1 MDNPD
6 FNRHITIK
14 FLMKVYGMSEEEATK
29 VYEEGYD
36 ELNPTIFS
44 FEVGGVPAESLSDVE
59 LLDDREMLYGTYR
72 HLAYLRE
79 LEAEIIRRGLGN
91 PNYKEDY
98 RKEEEATEVSG
109 RDWTHMT
116 QEQRR
121 VELIEKAIDIGD
133 QDLYLVA
140 GKDWADL
147 LPATKWKLENSTD
160 NEYEVIEA
168 EIYKKLST

>member
-1 MDNPD
+1 
-6 FNRHITIK
+6 
-14 FLMKVYGMSEEEATK
+14 
-29 VYEEGYD
+29 
-36 ELNPTIFS
+36 
-44 FEVGGVPAESLSDVE
+44 
-59 LLDDREMLYGTYR
+59 
-72 HLAYLRE
+72 
-79 LEAEIIRRGLGN
+79 
-91 PNYKEDY
+91 
-98 RKEEEATEVSG
+98 
-109 RDWTHMT
+109 MT